1 MHSELWHQIA
11 LTFIPDVGP
20 ILRKRLIEYFG
31 SAKEVFAAR
40 KKELG
45 SIDGIGDWAIKQLKS
60 WNDYSLVD
68 KELKFIDKNN
78 IQPLFITDKAYPY
91 RLTNCP
97 DAPTLLYWKGHTNL
111 NATKIISIIG
121 TRNNTNYG
129 KYLTEQFMASI
140 PKDVLIVSGLALGID
155 SIAHKSALKNGLP
168 TVGVLGHGLD
178 NLYPAQ
184 HELLAKEML
193 GHGGLLSEYSQ
204 RTKADKH
211 NFPRRNR
218 IVAGMAD
225 ATIVIET
232 AEKGGSMIT
241 ADLAFQYNRELFAF
255 PGRVN
260 DAKSAGCHQLIQQNK
275 AILLTDAAY
284 LLSMMGWTEK
294 KKPEKKQL
302 ALFSSL
308 SADELMVVEILN
320 EKELFTID
328 ELNSRTQLNSSKM
341 AGILLSLEL
350 QNIIHVIPGKMIAL
364 A

>member
-1 MHSELWHQIA
+1 MQTELWHQIA
-11 LTFIPDVGP
+11 LTFIPDFGP
-20 ILRKRLIEYFG
+20 VLRKRLIDHFG
-31 SAKEVFAAR
+31 SAKEAFTAR

-45 SIDGIGDWAIKQLKS
+45 CIDGIGEWAIKQLKS
-60 WNDYSLVD
+60 WNDFSLVD
-68 KELKFIDKNN
+68 KELKFIEKNN
-78 IQPLFITDKAYPY
+78 IQPLFITDKTYPH

-97 DAPTLLYWKGHTNL
+97 DAPTLLYWKGHANL

-129 KYLTEQFMASI
+129 KNFTESFVASI
-140 PKDVLIVSGLALGID
+140 PKDVLIISGLAFGID
-155 SIAHKSALKNGLP
+155 AIAHKSALKNGLP

-184 HELLAKEML
+184 HESLAREML
-193 GHGGLLSEYSQ
+193 SNGGLLSEYNQ
-204 RTKADKH
+204 CTKADKH

-225 ATIVIET
+225 ATIVVET

-241 ADLAFQYNRELFAF
+241 ADLAFQYNRELFAI

-260 DAKSAGCHQLIQQNK
+260 DPKSAGCLQLIQQNK
-275 AILLTDAAY
+275 AIVFTDTPDF
-284 LLSMMGWTEK
+284 LEIMRWVEK
-294 KKPEKKQL
+294 KKPVKKQL
-302 ALFSSL
+302 ELFGSL
-308 SADELMVVEILN
+308 SAEELMVVEILN

-328 ELNSRTQLNSSKM
+328 ELNNRTQLNSSRM
-341 AGILLSLEL
+341 AAILLSLEL
-350 QNIIHVIPGKMIAL
+350 QNIIHIIPGKMIAL